1 MILARKTTGRK
12 TCSVATLSITNP
24 TSTGRGMNPDL
35 RGEKL
40 ATDRL
45 NRGIT
50 KIRFQKYLLKFN
62 I

>member
-1 MILARKTTGRK
+1 MILARKTTERK
-12 TCSVATLSITNP
+12 TCSIATLSITNP
-24 TSTGRGMNPDL
+24 TWTGRGTNPGL

-45 NRGIT
+45 NRGIV
-50 KIRFQKYLLKFN
+50 KIIFQKYLLKFN